1 MLTRSRLGLHGLI
14 FTVNNRAFD
23 KAMLS
28 RIGIIGDV
36 HAEHQHLETALK
48 HLIDQQVD
56 VIVCTGDLV
65 DGKGDVDAC
74 IELLKAFNVH
84 TVRGNHDRWVLED
97 KARHVPNAH
106 LRIHLQDNSLEFLA
120 TLPQQIDLH
129 TTSGRLMLCH
139 GVGNNDLQKVW
150 PGTARM
156 PAERSLR
163 LDNIIAQGQYN
174 FMVNG
179 HVHYRT
185 LIHFEALTL
194 LNAGTLRGDH
204 HPGFSLLDLD
214 DNVVHGFEL
223 EPAVHEV
230 KTLALNPHSSA
241 RVFKDTQH
249 FDDAWE
255 PVTLYA

>member
-1 MLTRSRLGLHGLI
+1 MRPANNMLQ
-14 FTVNNRAFD
+14 
-23 KAMLS
+23 

-36 HAEHQHLETALK
+36 HAEHRHLERALT
-48 HLIDQQVD
+48 HLQNCQVD
-56 VIVCTGDLV
+56 AIVCTGDIV
-65 DGKGDVDAC
+65 DGDGDVDAC
-74 IELLKAFNVH
+74 VALLQAFRVH
-84 TVRGNHDRWVLED
+84 TVRGNHDRWVMEH

-106 LRIHLQDNSLEFLA
+106 LLHELHDNTVEFLLA
-120 TLPQQIDLH
+120 LPQQIDI
-129 TTSGRLMLCH
+129 TTSAGALMLCH

-150 PGTARM
+150 PGTERM
-156 PAERSLR
+156 PAERSSR
-163 LDNIIAQGQYN
+163 LDAIIADGNYS

-204 HPGFSLLDLD
+204 HPGFALLDLQQ
-214 DNVVHGFEL
+214 NCVHGFEL
-223 EPAVHEV
+223 EPSVHEV
-230 KTLALNPHSSA
+230 KTLDLAPTSCA
-241 RVFKDTQH
+241 RVFRDTQH